1 MVHIGLLEPL
11 QGQPYPGLRMMF
23 RQRGGHFLEEG
34 YQIFAMVLA
43 GVAAGDEDGVEPFAG
58 FVKRILLGQEFLL
71 ALWVWQLD
79 LNGHPDPVVQI
90 ILFAQVGKA
99 QVHLVAGQLEVG
111 RRVVVLEGDI
121 FDAVGSEDRQ
131 LAEVLV
137 ELGDSPGIPT
147 VSPGPIPNL
156 MAADW
161 HIRTCLRGKCGP
173 QTHPPFAQ
181 LQGTQQMTHSKQ
193 NAATIP
199 ALNCHDGA
207 FAIFGG
213 NADGEAFGLGRR
225 LGASDFVGPR
235 VIGLGHGE
243 RDSWGIF
250 RWPLAGSF

>member
-11 QGQPYPGLRMMF
+11 QGQPYPGLGMMF

-58 FVKRILLGQEFLL
+58 IVKRILLGQEFLL

-137 ELGDSPGIPT
+137 ELGNSPGIPT

-161 HIRTCLRGKCGP
+161 HIRTCLCGKCGP
-173 QTHPPFAQ
+173 QTNLPFAQ
-181 LQGTQQMTHSKQ
+181 
-193 NAATIP
+193 
-199 ALNCHDGA
+199 
-207 FAIFGG
+207 F
-213 NADGEAFGLGRR
+213 
-225 LGASDFVGPR
+225 
-235 VIGLGHGE
+235 
-243 RDSWGIF
+243 
-250 RWPLAGSF
+250 